1 VQADTS
7 KVVVT
12 VADDGVG
19 MSAQG
24 MQPGR
29 FGLRGLSERVA
40 HLGGSFE
47 VGASA
52 PHGVRLSAQIP
63 LAPQA

>member
-1 VQADTS
+1 VQSDAERI
-7 KVVVT
+7 VVS

-19 MSAQG
+19 MPSKVS
-24 MQPGR
+24 QPGH

-40 HLGGSFE
+40 HLGGLFSVSE
-47 VGASA
+47 CA

-63 LAPQA
+63 LTPAA